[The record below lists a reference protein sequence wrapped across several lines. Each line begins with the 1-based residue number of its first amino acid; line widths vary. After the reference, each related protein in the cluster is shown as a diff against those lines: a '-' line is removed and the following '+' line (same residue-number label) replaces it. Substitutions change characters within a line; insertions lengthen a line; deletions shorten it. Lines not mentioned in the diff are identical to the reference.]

1 MKYIK
6 LALISLIFFALLL
19 TGISLLFPSHVR
31 ISKAVDINASK
42 EQVLMQLKDTTNWKN
57 WYPGADSLLPS
68 VDLTFSDLLVKF
80 QQIREGKKAEE
91 GWNIIQTER
100 PNITTVQWYMD
111 IRLNWYPWEKFSSIM
126 LENRYGPFMEKG
138 LAGLKVYLEKQ

>member
-31 ISKAVDINASK
+31 ISKAIDINASR
-42 EQVLMQLKDTTNWKN
+42 EQVLMQFKDTSNWKN

-68 VDLTFSDLLVKF
+68 VELSYNDSLVKF

-111 IRLNWYPWEKFSSIM
+111 IKLSWYPWEKFSSIM

-138 LAGLKVYLEKQ
+138 LGRLKTYLEKQ

>member
-6 LALISLIFFALLL
+6 LALISFIFFALLL

-31 ISKAVDINASK
+31 ISKAIDINASK
-42 EQVLMQLKDTTNWKN
+42 EQVLMQLKDTSNWKN

-68 VDLTFSDLLVKF
+68 VDLTFNDSLVKF

-111 IRLNWYPWEKFSSIM
+111 IKLSWYPWEKFSSIM

>member
-6 LALISLIFFALLL
+6 LALISFIFFALLL

-31 ISKAVDINASK
+31 ISKAIDINASK

-68 VDLTFSDLLVKF
+68 VDLTFNDSLVKF